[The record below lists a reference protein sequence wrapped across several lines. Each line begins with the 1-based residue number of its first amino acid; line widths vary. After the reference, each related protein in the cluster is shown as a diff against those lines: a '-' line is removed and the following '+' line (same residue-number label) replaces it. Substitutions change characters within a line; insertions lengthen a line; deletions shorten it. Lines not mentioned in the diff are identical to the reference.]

1 MIVTSID
8 SLTSLISAI
17 TMFGILGNLAH
28 ELGHESIESVVGSG
42 GVGLTFISYP
52 NAVAKFPFAAQVTK
66 KVYYLFHTE
75 LLNKYQQT
83 NLL

>member
-8 SLTSLISAI
+8 SLTSLMSGI

-28 ELGHESIESVVGSG
+28 ELGHDSIENVVGSG

-52 NAVAKFPFAAQVTK
+52 NAMAQFPFAAQVIKT
-66 KVYYLFHTE
+66 VIC
-75 LLNKYQQT
+75 
-83 NLL
+83 